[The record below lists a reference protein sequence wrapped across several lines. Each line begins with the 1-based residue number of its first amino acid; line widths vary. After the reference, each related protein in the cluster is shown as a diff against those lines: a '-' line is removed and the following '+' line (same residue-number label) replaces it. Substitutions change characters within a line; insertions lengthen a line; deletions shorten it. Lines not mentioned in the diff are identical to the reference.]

1 LLILDELEPL
11 WEPAES
17 RSDIGEL
24 LSLLTDVDHLVL
36 MITMRGAERPMKVQ
50 WIQPFLPSLQPLDQN
65 TACLTFADI
74 ADGHSLEEVDKILS
88 LADNMP
94 LAISL
99 LAHLADSE
107 GCAHVL
113 SC

>member
-1 LLILDELEPL
+1 
-11 WEPAES
+11 
-17 RSDIGEL
+17 
-24 LSLLTDVDHLVL
+24 
-36 MITMRGAERPMKVQ
+36 
-50 WIQPFLPSLQPLDQN
+50 LPSLQPLDQN

-74 ADGHSLEEVDKILS
+74 ADGRHSLEEVDKI

-107 GCAHVL
+107 VRHVTSAGHPWVMAGRPVRIL
-113 SC
+113 VGNPPHGFGYPSPRVIEDLGFNSGTSGTRHRYP